1 MQCTLTGPAS
11 IENIVSQETGQT
23 ESFSRLLQRWS
34 AAQLLSDD
42 PTDDVP
48 PGYRYNTGNFVDS
61 FVNGYRYRLGSINL
75 SNYSPTPYL
84 FTRSNVGGYQ
94 PLSTSLALCKAAIP
108 GTGVLDWTLDMPD
121 GVIATVV
128 VR

>member
-1 MQCTLTGPAS
+1 M
-11 IENIVSQETGQT
+11 
-23 ESFSRLLQRWS
+23 
-34 AAQLLSDD
+34 
-42 PTDDVP
+42 
-48 PGYRYNTGNFVDS
+48 
-61 FVNGYRYRLGSINL
+61 
-75 SNYSPTPYL
+75 
-84 FTRSNVGGYQ
+84 GGYQ